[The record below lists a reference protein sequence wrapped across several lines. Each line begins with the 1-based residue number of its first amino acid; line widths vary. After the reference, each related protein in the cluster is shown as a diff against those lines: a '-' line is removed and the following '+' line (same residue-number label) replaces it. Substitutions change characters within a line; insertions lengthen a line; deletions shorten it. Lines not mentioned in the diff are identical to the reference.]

1 MGVIVALDGKAI
13 MLGVHLD
20 ESAPTYFQML
30 AERNRDRPEQFVGVG
45 GEADAF
51 AKIKQ
56 EKRVRLGLLA
66 PRNILNGDV
75 HAKQLAALVA
85 PSMCLNPNVPAKQ
98 LAALVVH
105 RIVATEGITTFFQTA
120 RNNALNFLINDGVTG
135 INDASVMRFDS
146 VCQFRHGVADR
157 FAE

>member
-13 MLGVHLD
+13 MLGVPLD

-66 PRNILNGDV
+66 PSNILNRHV
-75 HAKQLAALVA
+75 H
-85 PSMCLNPNVPAKQ
+85 AKQ

-157 FAE
+157 FAEKIVG